1 METELFYEL
10 WEKFSQSDL
19 TETLPDDVIQYCK
32 EQGISLKYFIEEF
45 I

>member
-1 METELFYEL
+1 MDTELFYQL

-19 TETLPDDVIQYCK
+19 TKTLPDDVIAFCE
-32 EQGISLKYFIEEF
+32 EQGINLTYFIEEF